1 VSDDAIRDI
10 RGSLP
15 TIGAEV
21 TKRMMR
27 KLSLGLCG
35 LLLGACAFATE
46 DDVAQTDQD
55 IVRGHR
61 ENGFPQVVAVRIN
74 GFNGWTL
81 CSGTY
86 VAERVVITAAH
97 CIRADAIPGQTFV
110 YHGKDYLTDVE
121 SLPAIPA
128 PGERSKWARAE
139 SVQVNP
145 SYDPGVN
152 YPDVAVVFL
161 DRELPFKP
169 IPLLRRHVSDSTRY
183 GTIVGWGGKRA
194 LTADISQVE
203 GAGIKRSATVRLLGS
218 PTEADYHE
226 DDPNPGML
234 DPEIRAG
241 LLKTDG
247 RAPRANA
254 CAGDSGGPLLVERHG
269 KDYLAGVGMW
279 TGLFCED
286 YSIFTRIDPL
296 LEFFDGQVER
306 AGAADI
312 VPRLECVEET
322 PSGLVAHF
330 GYTNENGLTVKIP
343 YGAKNAFERDRTR
356 ERPSSFAPGDNPY
369 AFSVPFTAGQ
379 KLTWRLNPPGG
390 PTTIVTANDASP
402 RCEAGGAALVCAANC
417 QAALDAECA
426 EPGASHGSCFNGC
439 VESISLYGYYGCGAE
454 ASAYYACGGGL
465 SSDAS
470 NWDCSLAGFP
480 PSPMPPACQP
490 ELDAFFAC
498 LGY

>member
-15 TIGAEV
+15 TFGAEV

-27 KLSLGLCG
+27 KLSLGICG
-35 LLLGACAFATE
+35 LLLGACALGTD

-61 ENGFPQVVAVRIN
+61 ENGYPQVVAVRIN
-74 GFNGWTL
+74 GFTGWTL

-86 VAERVVITAAH
+86 VSERVVVTAAH
-97 CIRADAIPGQTFV
+97 CLRNDAIPGQTFV

-139 SVQVNP
+139 SVVANP
-145 SYDPGVN
+145 SYDASVN
-152 YPDVAVVFL
+152 YPDMAVLLL

-169 IPLLRRHVSDSTRY
+169 LPLLRQSVSDGTRY

-234 DPEIRAG
+234 DPEIRAD

-247 RAPRANA
+247 RAPRANT
-254 CAGDSGGPLLVERHG
+254 CAGDSGGPLLVERRG
-269 KDYLAGVGMW
+269 REYLAGVGMW

-286 YSIFTRIDPL
+286 YSIFTRIDPFL
-296 LEFFDGQVER
+296 DFLDGQIER
-306 AGAADI
+306 AGEADI
-312 VPRLECVEET
+312 IPRLECVEET
-322 PSGLVAHF
+322 ASGLVAHF
-330 GYTNENGLTVKIP
+330 GYTNDNGVTVKIP
-343 YGAKNAFERDRTR
+343 YGSKNDFDRDRTR

-369 AFSVPFTAGQ
+369 AFGVPFTAGQ
-379 KLTWRLNPPGG
+379 SLTWKLNPPGG
-390 PTTIVTANDASP
+390 PTTVVRADASSP
-402 RCEAGGAALVCAANC
+402 RCDSGSPELVCSAKC
-417 QAALDAECA
+417 QAALGAECA
-426 EPGASHGSCFNGC
+426 DGGASYGSCVTSC
-439 VESISLYGYYGCGAE
+439 RADIDIYGYYGCGAE
-454 ASAYYACGGGL
+454 ISAFYACTGEL

-470 NWDCSLAGFP
+470 NWDCSVPGFP
-480 PSPMPPACQP
+480 PSPMPPACDEP
-490 ELDAFFAC
+490 LNALLTC